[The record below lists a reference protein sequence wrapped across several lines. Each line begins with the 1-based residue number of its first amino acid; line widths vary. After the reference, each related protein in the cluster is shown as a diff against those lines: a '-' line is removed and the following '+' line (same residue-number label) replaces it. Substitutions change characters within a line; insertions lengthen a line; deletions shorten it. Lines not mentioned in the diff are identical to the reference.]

1 MTIAENVETV
11 RSSIA
16 DAALRAGRSV
26 GEIRL
31 MAVTKYVPIDRIAL
45 AADAGITLIGENR
58 AQEFTEKLTFY
69 KQRNLEAHFIGQL
82 QTNKVKYICGSADM
96 IQSVDRPAL
105 LEAVARRA
113 AARGVVQPILFE
125 VNIGNEPQK
134 GGFDPNDLDA
144 YVEAAQGLTGVRLC
158 GLMCVPPAGTPEE
171 ARPYFRRMRALF
183 ERLRLSV
190 PTADTLSMGMSRD
203 YPIAIEEGSTL
214 VRVGTAIFG
223 ARTIQGGTVNG

>member
-1 MTIAENVETV
+1 MTIAENVEAV

-144 YVEAAQGLTGVRLC
+144 YVEAAQGLAGVRLC
-158 GLMCVPPAGTPEE
+158 GLMCVPPAGEPES
-171 ARPYFRRMRALF
+171 ARPYFRQMRMLF
-183 ERLRLSV
+183 EQLRRSV
-190 PTADTLSMGMSRD
+190 PSVDTLSMGMSHD
-203 YPIAIEEGSTL
+203 YPIAIEEGATI

-223 ARTIQGGTVNG
+223 ARTIQGGTHNG